1 MPNKGR
7 VPKEE
12 TLAADMALLRLVRDE
27 AGRAGGG
34 GVLISIRE
42 VMESVGVSRFRVRA
56 AFDRLEESGLLAQE
70 ERFDERGGQLPNAA
84 RLTPAGERLLSSMDA
99 AAAALLDEVYADARR
114 KRRAAS

>member
-27 AGRAGGG
+27 AARSGGG

-56 AFDRLEESGLLAQE
+56 AFDRLEESGLIAQE
-70 ERFDERGGQLPNAA
+70 ECFDERGGQLPNAA
-84 RLTPAGERLLSSMDA
+84 RLTSAGERLLASMDA
-99 AAAALLDEVYADARR
+99 AAAALLDEVYADVRR